1 MGKYQTVVKARRNN
15 FPLKAKQHQHLL
27 SLQDRK
33 RADQVWKKLVKIQ
46 AESLREIHQLDI
58 KNCSTVSGQWD
69 LALVNNTYNNEF
81 LGGSVGKTCNFLHSK
96 NALCEAKD
104 NYR

>member
-33 RADQVWKKLVKIQ
+33 REDQVWKKLVKIQ
-46 AESLREIHQLDI
+46 AESLREIHQSDI
-58 KNCSTVSGQWD
+58 KIVAQ
-69 LALVNNTYNNEF
+69 LE
-81 LGGSVGKTCNFLHSK
+81 GKETWHW
-96 NALCEAKD
+96 
-104 NYR
+104 